1 MQDQKARLV
10 RCSKQLFA
18 NKGNVQCSLYFGSAL
33 CTPLSISTTWAW
45 ASARILLKEMKKKQK
60 VRYPDSNPSA
70 ALALGRAAMAAYQ
83 SAYYLPPFF
92 S

>member
-1 MQDQKARLV
+1 MQDQKARYV

-18 NKGNVQCSLYFGSAL
+18 NKGNVQGSQYFGSAL

-45 ASARILLKEMKKKQK
+45 ASARMLLKEMKKKQK
-60 VRYPDSNPSA
+60 VRYHDSNLSA
-70 ALALGRAAMAAYQ
+70 ALALGRAATAYQ
-83 SAYYLPPFF
+83 SAYYLRPFF

>member
-18 NKGNVQCSLYFGSAL
+18 NKGNVYCRALALLERGPRQEYSL
-33 CTPLSISTTWAW
+33 
-45 ASARILLKEMKKKQK
+45 KKWRETKSK
-60 VRYPDSNPSA
+60 IYHDSNPSA
-70 ALALGRAAMAAYQ
+70 ALALGRAATAAYQ